1 MYNYYYYKLY
11 NFVKSIKE
19 NIKGSALS
27 SIEFDPIFLFSIFES
42 LNIATLWL
50 IFDFESIT
58 TNYNLDFLIVF
69 LIFLSFNYLYFI
81 KNKKYKIII
90 KKCRNKNINFQLVGD
105 IVSIIYTILSIYL
118 FVKFH

>member
-81 KNKKYKIII
+81 KNEKYKIII